1 MTHGGSRDAPTGPPT
16 PNDKACSQVLREHSG
31 NVSHVFCGVWG
42 SASTM
47 WKKKLRDAV
56 KQSSTEKC
64 RVGEAA
70 AWRLQA
76 TPRVVRD
83 LYERRPPARP
93 PETLASRGRRGLFP
107 QRPTEVRAL
116 ALQLLL
122 S

>member
-16 PNDKACSQVLREHSG
+16 PNDKACSQVLRERGG
-31 NVSHVFCGVWG
+31 NVSHVFCGGRG
-42 SASTM
+42 SAFTT
-47 WKKKLRDAV
+47 WKKKLQDAV
-56 KQSSTEKC
+56 KHSSTEKC
-64 RVGEAA
+64 RVREAA
-70 AWRLQA
+70 AWSLQA
-76 TPRVVRD
+76 VPRVLRD

-107 QRPTEVRAL
+107 QRPTEARAL

>member
-16 PNDKACSQVLREHSG
+16 PNDKACSQVLRERGG
-31 NVSHVFCGVWG
+31 NVSHVFCGGWG
-42 SASTM
+42 SASTA

-70 AWRLQA
+70 AWSLQA
-76 TPRVVRD
+76 ATRVLRG
-83 LYERRPPARP
+83 LYEGWPPARP

-107 QRPTEVRAL
+107 QRPTEARAL